1 MHITF
6 PARTRFEIVFEVRI
20 VRGAAAKFVDHGFGQ
35 WRAAQIRVQN
45 HARRVNH
52 WLQRPREDSFDFVA
66 DELFHGSGIQPNAV
80 QFESPAMRERKSAST
95 ARATSTTR
103 LRSTRLESAAS
114 LGWASNSST
123 EGICRSNSA
132 CSDEIVLLLPA
143 SIGTFQH
150 SARRVG
156 NAVSSSAA
164 VLHANCRPFLRLTVF
179 LHPLSMEVRG
189 FSPRMATID
198 EELATLEK
206 DIRQLKVEYD
216 QYFGGGRKRP
226 PTEIEWRIDM
236 MVKRYSERG
245 GELKFA
251 QRFRFNNLS
260 QTYAKY
266 KDIFRKKVKQ
276 KEEGTVQ
283 RHFGAAAKEI
293 EAARA
298 KEHPEEEAAAV
309 AVGGKS
315 FRMTCSEPERETE
328 KVAQLYHAFL
338 QAKQTAGEA
347 TGKLSRSSFNEF
359 VLKKTKELQKQ
370 KNCRDVEYVVEVVEG
385 QVKLKALVK
394 S

>member
-1 MHITF
+1 
-6 PARTRFEIVFEVRI
+6 
-20 VRGAAAKFVDHGFGQ
+20 
-35 WRAAQIRVQN
+35 
-45 HARRVNH
+45 
-52 WLQRPREDSFDFVA
+52 
-66 DELFHGSGIQPNAV
+66 
-80 QFESPAMRERKSAST
+80 
-95 ARATSTTR
+95 
-103 LRSTRLESAAS
+103 
-114 LGWASNSST
+114 
-123 EGICRSNSA
+123 
-132 CSDEIVLLLPA
+132 
-143 SIGTFQH
+143 
-150 SARRVG
+150 
-156 NAVSSSAA
+156 
-164 VLHANCRPFLRLTVF
+164 
-179 LHPLSMEVRG
+179 
-189 FSPRMATID
+189 MATID
-198 EELATLEK
+198 EDLATLEK

-236 MVKRYSERG
+236 MVKRYAERG

-266 KDIFRKKVKQ
+266 KDIFRKRTAQ
-276 KEEGTVQ
+276 KEEGKIQ

-298 KEHPEEEAAAV
+298 KKEAEAAAGESK
-309 AVGGKS
+309 A

-328 KVAQLYHAFL
+328 KVEQLYEAFL
-338 QAKQTAGEA
+338 QAKQLAGEH

-370 KNCRDVEYVVEVVEG
+370 KNCKDVEYVVEVVGG